1 MSSWVVFM
9 LMVCGAVR
17 DVTSN
22 LTVIDDEFLNPEK
35 TTEEDVRVLLKQLT
49 ARVEELERERE
60 NRGQSSRAK
69 TSIVMFSYFIVQQPQ
84 KEGEVC
90 PDRDLVQNR

>member
-1 MSSWVVFM
+1 MMSGWVVFM
-9 LMVCGAVR
+9 LVVCGAVR

-22 LTVIDDEFLNPEK
+22 FTLIDDDEFLTPEK

-60 NRGQSSRAK
+60 NRGQSSRTK
-69 TSIVMFSYFIVQQPQ
+69 TCAVMF
-84 KEGEVC
+84 
-90 PDRDLVQNR
+90 

>member
-1 MSSWVVFM
+1 MMSGWVVFM
-9 LMVCGAVR
+9 LVVCGAVR

-22 LTVIDDEFLNPEK
+22 FTLIDDDEFLTPEK

-60 NRGQSSRAK
+60 NRGQSSRTK
-69 TSIVMFSYFIVQQPQ
+69 TRAVMF
-84 KEGEVC
+84 
-90 PDRDLVQNR
+90 

>member
-1 MSSWVVFM
+1 MMSGWVVFM
-9 LMVCGAVR
+9 LVVCGAVR

-22 LTVIDDEFLNPEK
+22 FTLIDDDEFLTPEK

-60 NRGQSSRAK
+60 NRGQSSRNK
-69 TSIVMFSYFIVQQPQ
+69 TRAVMF
-84 KEGEVC
+84 
-90 PDRDLVQNR
+90 